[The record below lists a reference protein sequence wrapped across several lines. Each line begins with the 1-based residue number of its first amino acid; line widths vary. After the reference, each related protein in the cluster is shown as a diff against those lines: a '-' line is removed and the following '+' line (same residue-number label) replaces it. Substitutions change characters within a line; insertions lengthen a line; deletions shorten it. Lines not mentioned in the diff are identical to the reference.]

1 MVCYSLNQ
9 FHNHLL
15 YQYNIL
21 LNFIKEKRKKSK
33 FDITYGCSH
42 FLGMKYE
49 KEVRNHMFFCIAG
62 FVTASIL
69 YNGDIM
75 RILKNYN
82 EIITYPYSNNHEAI
96 DVVGNN
102 NGVHVL
108 DYITAYD
115 KGKVVEIRK
124 DSVGFEDNGSYGN
137 YVLIDHGNDLKTRYA
152 HLNTVNVNINDIV
165 NRGDILG
172 YMGETGYAFGGH
184 LHFEM
189 IKNGKKID
197 PTKYIFEEN
206 PRLIFTCPEDGIYYI
221 NLNKDSKLYYKN

>member
-1 MVCYSLNQ
+1 
-9 FHNHLL
+9 
-15 YQYNIL
+15 
-21 LNFIKEKRKKSK
+21 
-33 FDITYGCSH
+33 
-42 FLGMKYE
+42 
-49 KEVRNHMFFCIAG
+49 
-62 FVTASIL
+62 
-69 YNGDIM
+69 M

-137 YVLIDHGNDLKTRYA
+137 YVLIDHGNNLKTRYA